1 MTFGSTFGRVLSP
14 TFQPKSQAAA
24 SSASTWWLAGGIS
37 STDCLAAYRAKGAAS
52 LAASKA
58 DLSGNGYDIDGGSD
72 PSFDT
77 STGWYFNG
85 TSNYLF
91 ASDVAVYNG
100 DFTVAVFA
108 NPLINHNLSS
118 AMFSV
123 NPINVT
129 AAQKGFLFKSEQY
142 NNTGKLG
149 YTQRSVADYTS
160 SIDTPSSNSV
170 MMCTKSGTA
179 VNIYAG
185 ASSSSITVSDSY
197 RNVVTTGVLIGATY
211 GSNSAPADYYKNYI
225 YAIAYYK
232 KVLTSDERSALMTAM
247 AAL

>member
-1 MTFGSTFGRVLSP
+1 MTPITALGSRYGIQGALGRSV
-14 TFQPKSQAAA
+14 KRA
-24 SSASTWWLAGGIS
+24 SETSWWLAGGIS
-37 STDCLAAYRAKGAAS
+37 STDCLVAYRAKGAAS

-118 AMFSV
+118 VMFSV
-123 NPINVT
+123 NPST
-129 AAQKGFLFKSEQY
+129 TGTKGFLFKSEQY

-149 YTQRSVADYTS
+149 YTQRAVADYAS
-160 SIDTPSSNSV
+160 SIVTPSSNSV

-185 ASSSSITVSDSY
+185 ASSSSITVSGTYSY
-197 RNVVTTGVLIGATY
+197 VTTTGVLIGATY
-211 GSNSAPADYYKNYI
+211 TANSAPADYYKNYI